1 MLLIDK
7 KISEFLNEL
16 KSDSP
21 APGGGSAA
29 ALAGAIGAALG
40 VMVGNLTLNSAN
52 DATIHVEISQL
63 MERLEEKLAKLKDY
77 IDEDAQSFIEVVAA
91 YKLPKSTE
99 SEKLLRSQA
108 IQQGLQEASRLP
120 INVAHI
126 CVEVLE
132 LSCKMLDIGSANA
145 ASDAAVA
152 GRLAHAAMWS
162 AVYNVKI
169 NLASITDQSFVVQMS
184 KQVALVVLR
193 SEELFTQLVSKAD
206 EKI

>member
-1 MLLIDK
+1 MLINK
-7 KISEFLNEL
+7 TICEFLDEM

-40 VMVGNLTLNSAN
+40 VMVGNLTVSSAKY
-52 DATIHVEISQL
+52 AAVHVEINQL
-63 MERLEEKLAKLKDY
+63 TGQLEERLMSLTGY
-77 IDEDAQSFIEVVAA
+77 IDEDAQSFIQVVAA
-91 YKLPKSTE
+91 YQLPKSTDD
-99 SEKLLRSQA
+99 EKLFRSQA

-120 INVAHI
+120 MTVAQV

-132 LSCKMLDIGSANA
+132 LSNKMLEIGNVNA

-152 GRLAHAAMWS
+152 GRMAHAAMWS
-162 AVYNVKI
+162 ALYNVRI
-169 NLASITDQSFVVQMS
+169 NLASINDQNFVANMS
-184 KQVALVVLR
+184 KQVAILVLR
-193 SEELFTQLVSKAD
+193 SDELLAQLVIKAN